1 METFLEGV
9 EVLTTPP
16 LSRMPSAE
24 EAAVLTLTDG
34 TPVVLVRRTAT
45 EENGAAVEVND
56 MVLDACAYVLEYEF
70 DA

>member
-1 METFLEGV
+1 
-9 EVLTTPP
+9 
-16 LSRMPSAE
+16 MPSAE
-24 EAAVLTLTDG
+24 EAAVPTLTDG

-45 EENGAAVEVND
+45 EENGAVVEVND